1 MRDARKREAREMIR
15 MREMRDR
22 GRGGGGPDDLA
33 FSQLPH
39 NIAKH
44 TDRHHLTLIAYIFKG
59 KLGRHPPL
67 QMDF

>member
-1 MRDARKREAREMIR
+1 MREREAG
-15 MREMRDR
+15 D
-22 GRGGGGPDDLA
+22 GGPDDLA

-59 KLGRHPPL
+59 GLGRHPPPTNEFIRVGGGITRL
-67 QMDF
+67 